1 MEHTHTHRH
10 THILFNFISF
20 RFISC
25 FIHCLCVCVYNDEI
39 IPSGSSTTTT
49 TKILFTSRFNLISG
63 DCLFVCLFWIELDV
77 SSLLFSF
84 RCCFVHLETKKI
96 SGTKWK
102 IFFYFMQFIL
112 WFEFHFFFFIGVF
125 RWILII
131 IIIHFGRAITRQDKC
146 HDDDDWWWW
155 QRRRQRPH
163 LLFTPFF
170 SSDVCYFYSIFVH
183 FFFIL
188 RFI

>member
-1 MEHTHTHRH
+1 M
-10 THILFNFISF
+10 I
-20 RFISC
+20 
-25 FIHCLCVCVYNDEI
+25 
-39 IPSGSSTTTT
+39 
-49 TKILFTSRFNLISG
+49 
-63 DCLFVCLFWIELDV
+63 VCLFWIELDV
-77 SSLLFSF
+77 SALLFSF

-125 RWILII
+125 SWILIII

-146 HDDDDWWWW
+146 HDDDDDDDWWWW

-183 FFFIL
+183 FFSFFVLSGNHLTILILAFFKNFISYSL
-188 RFI
+188 SLALFWVKDAFNLHRK